1 MPLPSGD
8 GPVSSLESK
17 GASSEPSA
25 RRQYRVWSEKDS
37 ECVTNYFQ
45 SYIKTKGKG
54 SQGPLPGIKDVKL
67 FLETNEIFP
76 ELNVTPQ
83 KMIALVKTKVF
94 NERKKYRQ
102 HLENIFP
109 SY

>member
-1 MPLPSGD
+1 M
-8 GPVSSLESK
+8 
-17 GASSEPSA
+17 
-25 RRQYRVWSEKDS
+25 WSEKDS

-54 SQGPLPGIKDVKL
+54 SQGPLPGIKEVKL

-76 ELNVTPQ
+76 ELNLTSKEKIP
-83 KMIALVKTKVF
+83 LVKMKVF

-102 HLENIFP
+102 HLENPFP